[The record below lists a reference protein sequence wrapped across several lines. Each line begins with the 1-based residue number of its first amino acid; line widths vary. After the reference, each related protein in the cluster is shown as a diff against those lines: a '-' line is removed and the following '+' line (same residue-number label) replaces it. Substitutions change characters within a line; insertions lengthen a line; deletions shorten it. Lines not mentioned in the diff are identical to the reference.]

1 MLTLKYKLTKNSNI
15 FIPAS
20 IAQLIERLRSYRMDS
35 GSNPAQNFCN
45 FWEIWTSALR
55 CLYTHVCHTEKYYS
69 KNSYLGPEEMPLNK
83 NSVGSTVFHAN
94 FIASVADTARIF
106 YLK

>member
-1 MLTLKYKLTKNSNI
+1 MSLHNESTKYQHLGNTDHS
-15 FIPAS
+15 
-20 IAQLIERLRSYRMDS
+20 
-35 GSNPAQNFCN
+35 
-45 FWEIWTSALR
+45 
-55 CLYTHVCHTEKYYS
+55 EKYYS

-83 NSVGSTVFHAN
+83 NPIGSTVFHAN

>member
-1 MLTLKYKLTKNSNI
+1 MSKKNVAHTLQGKQIRI
-15 FIPAS
+15 FYIDY
-20 IAQLIERLRSYRMDS
+20 IAI
-35 GSNPAQNFCN
+35 
-45 FWEIWTSALR
+45 
-55 CLYTHVCHTEKYYS
+55 HTDKYYS

-83 NSVGSTVFHAN
+83 NPVGSTVFHAN

>member
-1 MLTLKYKLTKNSNI
+1 ML
-15 FIPAS
+15 A
-20 IAQLIERLRSYRMDS
+20 
-35 GSNPAQNFCN
+35 
-45 FWEIWTSALR
+45 TSAGLKP
-55 CLYTHVCHTEKYYS
+55 CLELTHSEKYYS

-83 NSVGSTVFHAN
+83 NPVGSTVFHAN

>member
-1 MLTLKYKLTKNSNI
+1 MRRLSGFYCTKLLNI
-15 FIPAS
+15 S
-20 IAQLIERLRSYRMDS
+20 H
-35 GSNPAQNFCN
+35 N
-45 FWEIWTSALR
+45 
-55 CLYTHVCHTEKYYS
+55 EKYYS

-83 NSVGSTVFHAN
+83 NPVGSTVFHAN

>member
-1 MLTLKYKLTKNSNI
+1 M
-15 FIPAS
+15 
-20 IAQLIERLRSYRMDS
+20 
-35 GSNPAQNFCN
+35 
-45 FWEIWTSALR
+45 EIWL
-55 CLYTHVCHTEKYYS
+55 CLFFVGLHGIRIHTEKYYS

-83 NSVGSTVFHAN
+83 NPVGSTVFHAN

>member
-1 MLTLKYKLTKNSNI
+1 M
-15 FIPAS
+15 
-20 IAQLIERLRSYRMDS
+20 MDQS
-35 GSNPAQNFCN
+35 RPYHS
-45 FWEIWTSALR
+45 
-55 CLYTHVCHTEKYYS
+55 EKYYS

-83 NSVGSTVFHAN
+83 NPVGSTVFHAN